1 MRPLG
6 EAGFQPEGSGV
17 DVGALGAEEGAAQRA
32 TPWGASSLR
41 GPPPYCSGVGLG
53 SQKASL

>member
-6 EAGFQPEGSGV
+6 EAGFQPGGNGV

-32 TPWGASSLR
+32 TPWGASS
-41 GPPPYCSGVGLG
+41 
-53 SQKASL
+53 